1 MKLIS
6 KEIIT
11 DGLIGIEADFLLSPN
26 EAREEQRIMEKIRV
40 ASLNVLFGNNIR
52 ALHNLDYRRNIT
64 LDDGRIITNAWCK
77 NIAEQEDG
85 TIIATYSFKNMLNHD
100 DFE

>member
-6 KEIIT
+6 KDIIT
-11 DGLIGIEADFLLSPN
+11 DELIGSEADFLLSPN

-40 ASLNVLFGNNIR
+40 ASLDVLFGSNIK
-52 ALHNLDYRRNIT
+52 ALHDLDYRRDIT
-64 LDDGRIITNAWCK
+64 FDDGKIITNAWCK
-77 NIAEQEDG
+77 NIAKQEDG
-85 TIIATYSFKNMLNHD
+85 TIIATYAFKNILNNE

>member
-6 KEIIT
+6 KDIIT
-11 DGLIGIEADFLLSPN
+11 DELIGSEADFLLSPN

-40 ASLNVLFGNNIR
+40 ASLDVLFGSNIK
-52 ALHNLDYRRNIT
+52 ALYNLDYRRDIT
-64 LDDGRIITNAWCK
+64 RDDCRIITNAWCK
-77 NIAEQEDG
+77 NITKQEDG
-85 TIIATYSFKNMLNHD
+85 VIIATYAFKNILNHE

>member
-6 KEIIT
+6 KNIFT
-11 DGLIGIEADFLLSPN
+11 DELIGSEADFLLSPN

-40 ASLNVLFGNNIR
+40 TSLDVLFGSNIK
-52 ALHNLDYRRNIT
+52 ALHDLDYRRDIT
-64 LDDGRIITNAWCK
+64 LNDGRIITNAWCK
-77 NIAEQEDG
+77 NITKQEDG
-85 TIIATYSFKNMLNHD
+85 TIIATYAFKNILNHK